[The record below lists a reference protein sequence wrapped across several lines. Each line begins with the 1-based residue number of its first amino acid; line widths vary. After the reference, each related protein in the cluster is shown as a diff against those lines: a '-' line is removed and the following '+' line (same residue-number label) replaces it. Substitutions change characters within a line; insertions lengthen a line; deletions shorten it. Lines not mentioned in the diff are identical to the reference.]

1 MQQDSNTIDYN
12 DLWYLKKQERI
23 VCRKTSDDFKNDFDV
38 IDEHELVALADVD
51 VKTVRQWRTRRIGP
65 MYISAGK
72 AARLYF
78 KQDILAWMRS
88 IRKETSTFDLGVLA
102 GEGV

>member
-1 MQQDSNTIDYN
+1 MHTQTVQPTHQAAPSAAN
-12 DLWYLKKQERI
+12 LK
-23 VCRKTSDDFKNDFDV
+23 SLFDV
-38 IDEHELVALADVD
+38 IDEHELAELAQVD

-72 AARLYF
+72 ARLYF
-78 KQDILAWMRS
+78 KQDVLAWMRS